1 MSDLSLLHD
10 QERFVVIVAGGK
22 GLRMASAVRKQ
33 YLDLLGLPVLAHT
46 LKPFVACKDIKAIVV
61 VVPHLDMT
69 FCRDTILKSQELEP
83 RVTLV
88 AGGSD
93 RQASVKNGLLAV
105 KSLRRAGSHCLVMV
119 HDGVRPFVNQ
129 AMIQRCLGAAR
140 EHGAAIPVVP
150 VKDTLVRGD
159 DEGFAVKTV
168 DRTGLFQVQTPQCF
182 DLDLVLS
189 AHDHALAT
197 GFSGTDDASLVEHM
211 GHRVFMTRGSA
222 ENIKITTRDD
232 LFLARAIARLEC
244 LEG

>member
-1 MSDLSLLHD
+1 MADLPLHD
-10 QERFVVIVAGGK
+10 PDVFAVIVAGGK
-22 GLRMASAVRKQ
+22 GLRMASSVRKQ
-33 YLDLLGLPVLAHT
+33 YLDLLGLPVLART
-46 LKPFVACKDIKAIVV
+46 LKSFVACKEIKAIAV
-61 VVPHLDMT
+61 VVPRQDMT
-69 FCRDTILKSQELEP
+69 FCHDTILMPQGLDA
-83 RVTLV
+83 RVHLV

-93 RQASVKNGLLAV
+93 RQESVRNGLWAV
-105 KSLRRAGSHCLVMV
+105 RSLGDGGRSSLVMV
-119 HDGVRPFVNQ
+119 HDGVRPFVDH

-159 DEGFAVKTV
+159 ETGFAVKTI

-182 DLDLVLS
+182 DLDLVLA

-222 ENIKITTRDD
+222 ANIKITTRDD
-232 LFLARAIARLEC
+232 LRLARALARLEC
-244 LEG
+244 SEA